1 MATQIWIIE
10 AQRHIGV
17 KEIKGAKHNSFI
29 LVWLKSLSAWWSED
43 ETPWCGVYVAHCIKK
58 AECKLPKYWMR
69 AKDWLNWGQSLNKPC
84 VGCVVIFEREGGGHV
99 GFVVGKDAN
108 NNLMV
113 LGGNQG
119 DAVKVS
125 PFQIE
130 RVAGFRWPIE
140 YPIPTSFHL
149 PTLTSDAKLSKNEA

>member
-1 MATQIWIIE
+1 MSKPLWLIE

-29 LVWLKSLSAWWSED
+29 VLWLKSLKAWWSDD
-43 ETPWCGVYVAHCIKK
+43 ETPWCGVFVAHCIKK
-58 AECKLPKYWMR
+58 AECQLPKYWMR
-69 AKDWLNWGQSLNKPC
+69 AKDWLNWGVELKNPS
-84 VGCVVIFEREGGGHV
+84 VGCIVVFERQGGGHV
-99 GFVVGKDAN
+99 GFVVGQDAN

-125 PFQIE
+125 PFE
-130 RVAGFRWPIE
+130 TSRVVGYRWPSQ
-140 YPIPTSFHL
+140 YAKPVDFRL
-149 PTLTSDAKLSKNEA
+149 PLLSSDGKLSKNES

>member
-1 MATQIWIIE
+1 MKKTQ
-10 AQRHIGV
+10 
-17 KEIKGAKHNSFI
+17 
-29 LVWLKSLSAWWSED
+29 
-43 ETPWCGVYVAHCIKK
+43 
-58 AECKLPKYWMR
+58 CKLPKYWMR

-99 GFVVGKDAN
+99 GFVVGQDAN
-108 NNLMV
+108 KNLMV

-125 PFQIE
+125 PFNLT
-130 RVAGFRWPIE
+130 RVIGYRWPKE

-149 PTLTSDAKLSKNEA
+149 PTLNSDGKVSTNES

>member
-1 MATQIWIIE
+1 MSKPLWLIE

-29 LVWLKSLSAWWSED
+29 VLYYFKTVSYIQTNEVL
-43 ETPWCGVYVAHCIKK
+43 WCGTFVAHCMKK
-58 AECKLPKYWMR
+58 SECKLPKYWMR
-69 AKDWLNWGQSLNKPC
+69 AKDWLNWGQKIIQPC
-84 VGCVVIFEREGGGHV
+84 VGCIVVFEREGGGHV

-130 RVAGFRWPIE
+130 RVAGFRWPKE

-149 PTLTSDAKLSKNEA
+149 PTLTSDGKLSKNES

>member
-1 MATQIWIIE
+1 MTTQIWIIE
-10 AQRHIGV
+10 ARKYIGLR
-17 KEIKGAKHNSFI
+17 EIKGIKTNSFI
-29 LVWLKSLSAWWSED
+29 AIWLKNLKAWWDSD
-43 ETPWCGVYVAHCIKK
+43 EVAWCGVFVAHCIKK

-69 AKDWLNWGQSLNKPC
+69 AKDWLNWGQKIIQPC
-84 VGCVVIFEREGGGHV
+84 VGCIVVFEREGGGHV

-125 PFQIE
+125 PFNLT
-130 RVAGFRWPIE
+130 RVIGYRWPIE
-140 YPIPTSFHL
+140 YPIPLSFEL
-149 PTLTSDAKLSKNEA
+149 PILKSDGKLSKNEA

>member
-10 AQRHIGV
+10 ARKHIGLR
-17 KEIKGAKHNSFI
+17 EIKGIKTNSFI
-29 LVWLKSLSAWWSED
+29 AIWLKNLKAWWDSD
-43 ETPWCGVYVAHCIKK
+43 EVAWCGTFVAHCIKK
-58 AECKLPKYWMR
+58 AECQLPKYWMR
-69 AKDWLNWGQSLNKPC
+69 AKDWLNWGQKIIQPC
-84 VGCVVIFEREGGGHV
+84 VGCIVVFERQGGGHV
-99 GFVVGKDAN
+99 GFVVGQDAN
-108 NNLMV
+108 KNLMV

-130 RVAGFRWPIE
+130 RVAGFRWPKE

-149 PTLTSDAKLSKNEA
+149 PTLTSDGKLSKNEA

>member
-1 MATQIWIIE
+1 MSKPLWIIE

-29 LVWLKSLSAWWSED
+29 LVWLKSLSAWWSSD
-43 ETPWCGVYVAHCIKK
+43 EVPWCGVFAAHCMKK
-58 AECKLPKYWMR
+58 AECKLPRYWMR
-69 AKDWLNWGQSLNKPC
+69 AKDWLNWGQKIIQPC
-84 VGCVVIFEREGGGHV
+84 VGCIVVFEREGGGHV
-99 GFVVGKDAN
+99 GFVVGQDVNK
-108 NNLMV
+108 NLMV

-130 RVAGFRWPIE
+130 RVEGFRWPIE
-140 YPIPTSFHL
+140 YPIPLSFEL
-149 PTLTSDAKLSKNEA
+149 PILKSDGNLSKNES

>member
-1 MATQIWIIE
+1 MSKLLWIIE

-29 LVWLKSLSAWWSED
+29 VLWLKSLKAWWEGD
-43 ETPWCGVYVAHCIKK
+43 EVPWCGTFVAHCMKK

-69 AKDWLNWGQSLNKPC
+69 AKDWLNWGQKIIQPC
-84 VGCVVIFEREGGGHV
+84 VGCIVVFEREGGGHV

-125 PFQIE
+125 PFNLT
-130 RVAGFRWPIE
+130 RVIGYRWPIE
-140 YPIPTSFHL
+140 YPIPLSFEL
-149 PTLTSDAKLSKNEA
+149 PILKSDGKLSKNEA

>member
-1 MATQIWIIE
+1 MKPLWIIE

-17 KEIKGAKHNSFI
+17 KEIKGIKTNSFI
-29 LVWLKSLSAWWSED
+29 AIWLKNLKAWWDSD
-43 ETPWCGVYVAHCIKK
+43 EVAWCGVFVAHCMKK

-69 AKDWLNWGQSLNKPC
+69 AKDWLNWGQKIIQPC
-84 VGCVVIFEREGGGHV
+84 VGCIVVFERDGGGHV
-99 GFVVGKDAN
+99 GFVVGQDVNK
-108 NNLMV
+108 NLMV

-140 YPIPTSFHL
+140 YPIPLSFEL
-149 PTLTSDAKLSKNEA
+149 PILKSDGNLSKNES